1 MDNVPSPELTA
12 QWHRRF
18 AASCNNRAWALSWQE
33 TRSDQDN
40 REMLDAAH
48 AASYHWDKVGTA
60 LNHARADV
68 TLAHVHALLGHG
80 ELALAYARACLAF
93 FEAGNGEDWD
103 LAFAHMEMALAAVV
117 LGDRDLYDRHYA
129 LATQLGQAVADI
141 EDREVFLEELAR
153 VPVLH

>member
-1 MDNVPSPELTA
+1 MEPQPTQEITN

-18 AASCNNRAWALSWQE
+18 AASCNNRAWALSWQSD
-33 TRSDQDN
+33 RSVQDN

-80 ELALAYARACLAF
+80 ELALAYARACLAY

-103 LAFAHMEMALAAVV
+103 LAFGHLEMALAGWA
-117 LGDRDLYDRHYA
+117 LGDQDLHARHYA
-129 LATQLGQAVADI
+129 QALQLGRAVDDP
-141 EDREVFLEELAR
+141 EDREVFLDELAR
-153 VPVLH
+153 VPPPA